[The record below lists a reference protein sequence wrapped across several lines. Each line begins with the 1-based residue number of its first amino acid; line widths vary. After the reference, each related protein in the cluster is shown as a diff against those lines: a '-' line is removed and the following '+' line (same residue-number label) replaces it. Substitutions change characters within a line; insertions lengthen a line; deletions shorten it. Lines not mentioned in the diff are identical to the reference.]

1 MPDVVELPLSDLSK
15 AIAEGA
21 LSSVAV
27 TQAYLARIEAVDAK
41 GPSLHAV
48 IEVNPRALSIAAERE
63 AERARG
69 QLRGPLH
76 GVPILVKANV
86 ATADDMQTTA
96 GSLAL
101 VGSRPR
107 RDATAVAKLR
117 AAGAVILGKT
127 NLSEWA
133 NFRGDHS
140 VSGWSARGGQTRYP
154 YALDRTPCGSSSGSG
169 AAVAASL
176 AAAALGSETDGSIV
190 CPASMNGLAGLKPTV
205 GLVSRAGVIPIST
218 SQDTLG
224 PMARNVRD
232 AAIVLGVIAGEDER
246 DPATLEARDHVSH
259 AYAAH
264 LNRGALKGARIGV
277 LRSRFPTYRDVS
289 ARAESVMQAMRG
301 AGAILV
307 DVDLAPAPALEESE
321 LELFYWEM
329 NAAMSAYLS
338 ELDDTKVRTLG
349 DVLAFDEQERKRE
362 LFGQELMV
370 KSSQKGP
377 LTDAAYVALRDAV
390 RRDARARVDEPMS
403 RLGLDALFMPSSGPP
418 WLIDHVAGDFYT
430 GGDTSLAAIA
440 GYPHVTVPAGLV
452 SGLPVG
458 MSFVGRAWSEQRLLD
473 LAASLEDLLHARTPP
488 SYAAST
494 AFFAH

>member
-27 TQAYLARIEAVDAK
+27 TQAYLARIEAVDTK

-48 IEVNPRALSIAAERE
+48 TEVNPRALSIAAERD

-76 GVPILVKANV
+76 GVPILVKDNV

-140 VSGWSARGGQTRYP
+140 VSGWSARGGQTRNP

-246 DPATLEARDHVSH
+246 DPATLEARFHVSH

-277 LRSRFPTYRDVS
+277 LRSRFP
-289 ARAESVMQAMRG
+289 
-301 AGAILV
+301 
-307 DVDLAPAPALEESE
+307 P
-321 LELFYWEM
+321 
-329 NAAMSAYLS
+329 
-338 ELDDTKVRTLG
+338 
-349 DVLAFDEQERKRE
+349 
-362 LFGQELMV
+362 
-370 KSSQKGP
+370 
-377 LTDAAYVALRDAV
+377 
-390 RRDARARVDEPMS
+390 
-403 RLGLDALFMPSSGPP
+403 
-418 WLIDHVAGDFYT
+418 
-430 GGDTSLAAIA
+430 
-440 GYPHVTVPAGLV
+440 
-452 SGLPVG
+452 
-458 MSFVGRAWSEQRLLD
+458 
-473 LAASLEDLLHARTPP
+473 
-488 SYAAST
+488 T
-494 AFFAH
+494 AT

>member
-1 MPDVVELPLSDLSK
+1 MLTSPRLP
-15 AIAEGA
+15 
-21 LSSVAV
+21 
-27 TQAYLARIEAVDAK
+27 R
-41 GPSLHAV
+41 
-48 IEVNPRALSIAAERE
+48 
-63 AERARG
+63 
-69 QLRGPLH
+69 
-76 GVPILVKANV
+76 
-86 ATADDMQTTA
+86 
-96 GSLAL
+96 
-101 VGSRPR
+101 
-107 RDATAVAKLR
+107 
-117 AAGAVILGKT
+117 
-127 NLSEWA
+127 
-133 NFRGDHS
+133 
-140 VSGWSARGGQTRYP
+140 
-154 YALDRTPCGSSSGSG
+154 
-169 AAVAASL
+169 
-176 AAAALGSETDGSIV
+176 
-190 CPASMNGLAGLKPTV
+190 
-205 GLVSRAGVIPIST
+205 ST
-218 SQDTLG
+218 
-224 PMARNVRD
+224 
-232 AAIVLGVIAGEDER
+232 
-246 DPATLEARDHVSH
+246 
-259 AYAAH
+259 
-264 LNRGALKGARIGV
+264 KKK
-277 LRSRFPTYRDVS
+277 
-289 ARAESVMQAMRG
+289 
-301 AGAILV
+301 
-307 DVDLAPAPALEESE
+307 

-349 DVLAFDEQERKRE
+349 DVLAFDEQERKRELELELE